1 LHQED
6 ASGFLR
12 NAGAAVLALR
22 QKLSIDHILG
32 GHDVPATSNE
42 ADVGSAKT
50 TGLVERVIDYLRDH
64 VASEQLRPGA
74 KLPSETTIS
83 VTLGVSRPV
92 VREAMRALAA
102 TGLVEMAVGK
112 RATIVSVD
120 GEMISRVIKNAV
132 LIGQAEARDI
142 LEMRRGIEI
151 AMVALAAERRS
162 DEDAAELFAIVSEM
176 ANHLGN
182 AERYSSLDLN
192 LHMTLARA
200 TANPLYPLLI
210 EAFRQLIEASM
221 LAGIERWSAT
231 PELRRVQD
239 LHEAIVREVVAG
251 DPAAAAAAMAQHFDD
266 ALAAILAPVVGGKKG

>member
-1 LHQED
+1 MQ
-6 ASGFLR
+6 
-12 NAGAAVLALR
+12 
-22 QKLSIDHILG
+22 
-32 GHDVPATSNE
+32 ATSNE
-42 ADVGSAKT
+42 PEAGGTKAI
-50 TGLVERVIDYLRDH
+50 GLVERVIDYLRDH
-64 VASEQLRPGA
+64 VASERLRPGA

-83 VTLGVSRPV
+83 LTLGVSRPV
-92 VREAMRALAA
+92 VREAMRTLAA

-132 LIGQAEARDI
+132 LIGQAEAPDI

-151 AMVALAAERRS
+151 AMVALAAERRTEA
-162 DEDAAELFAIVSEM
+162 DIAELQAIVAEM
-176 ANHLGN
+176 PGHLGN
-182 AERYSSLDLN
+182 AEGYASLDLK

-239 LHEAIVREVVAG
+239 LHEDIVREVVAG
-251 DPAAAAAAMAQHFDD
+251 NPAGAAAAMAQHFDD
-266 ALAAILAPVVGGKKG
+266 ALSAILAPIMGAGVA

>member
-1 LHQED
+1 VQ
-6 ASGFLR
+6 
-12 NAGAAVLALR
+12 
-22 QKLSIDHILG
+22 
-32 GHDVPATSNE
+32 ATSNE
-42 ADVGSAKT
+42 ADAGGAKT

-83 VTLGVSRPV
+83 TTLGVSRPV

-151 AMVALAAERRS
+151 AMVALAAQRRN
-162 DEDAAELFAIVSEM
+162 DEDVVELRAIISEM
-176 ANHLGN
+176 ADHLSN
-182 AERYSSLDLN
+182 AERYSSLDLK

-210 EAFRQLIEASM
+210 EAFRQLIAASM

-231 PELRRVQD
+231 PELKRVQD
-239 LHEAIVREVVAG
+239 LHEDIVREVVAG

-266 ALAAILAPVVGGKKG
+266 ALAAILAPIAAGKKR

>member
-1 LHQED
+1 VQ
-6 ASGFLR
+6 
-12 NAGAAVLALR
+12 
-22 QKLSIDHILG
+22 
-32 GHDVPATSNE
+32 ATGNE
-42 ADVGSAKT
+42 ADIGGAKT

-74 KLPSETTIS
+74 KLPSEMTIS

-102 TGLVEMAVGK
+102 TGLVEMAAGK

-162 DEDAAELFAIVSEM
+162 NEEAAELGAIISEM
-176 ANHLGN
+176 ADHLGN
-182 AERYSSLDLN
+182 AERYSSLDLK

-231 PELRRVQD
+231 PELKRVQD
-239 LHEAIVREVVAG
+239 LHEDIVREVLAG

-266 ALAAILAPVVGGKKG
+266 ALVAILAPIVAGKKG

>member
-1 LHQED
+1 MQ
-6 ASGFLR
+6 
-12 NAGAAVLALR
+12 
-22 QKLSIDHILG
+22 
-32 GHDVPATSNE
+32 ATTNE
-42 ADVGSAKT
+42 ADVSGAKT

-83 VTLGVSRPV
+83 VMLGVSRPV

-151 AMVALAAERRS
+151 AMVALAAQRRN
-162 DEDAAELFAIVSEM
+162 DEDAAELRAIVSEM
-176 ANHLGN
+176 ADHLGN
-182 AERYSSLDLN
+182 AERYSSLDLK

-231 PELRRVQD
+231 PELKRVQD
-239 LHEAIVREVVAG
+239 LHEDIVREVVAG

-266 ALAAILAPVVGGKKG
+266 ALAAILAPIVAGKKG